1 MQDHLEDAAILAGLS
16 LSSCLFFGLLW
27 LFLGPM
33 GIAGT
38 LAGYGVGL
46 SLYLAPISEN

>member
-1 MQDHLEDAAILAGLS
+1 MQDDIEDAAILAGLS
-16 LSSCLFFGLLW
+16 FSSCLLFGLLW

-38 LAGYGVGL
+38 IAGYGIGL
-46 SLYLAPISEN
+46 WIYLTPSLED